1 MATLPFSL
9 NTVFIA
15 CYNHRGFLPAAVE
28 SVLAQNYQY
37 KEIIVVDKGSTDN
50 TKELHRNVLLFEY
63 VYQANQGFSAARNK
77 GIAESSGNYFFRDL
91 KNHNKRQEVC
101 LR

>member
-50 TKELHRNVLLFEY
+50 TKELHRNVLLFDMFIKLIKDSRQLGRKELLR
-63 VYQANQGFSAARNK
+63 ARV
-77 GIAESSGNYFFRDL
+77 IIFF
-91 KNHNKRQEVC
+91 VI
-101 LR
+101 

>member
-9 NTVFIA
+9 NTVLIA

-50 TKELHRNVLLFEY
+50 TKELHRNVLLFDMFIKLIKDSRQLGIKELLR
-63 VYQANQGFSAARNK
+63 ARV
-77 GIAESSGNYFFRDL
+77 IIFF
-91 KNHNKRQEVC
+91 VI
-101 LR
+101 